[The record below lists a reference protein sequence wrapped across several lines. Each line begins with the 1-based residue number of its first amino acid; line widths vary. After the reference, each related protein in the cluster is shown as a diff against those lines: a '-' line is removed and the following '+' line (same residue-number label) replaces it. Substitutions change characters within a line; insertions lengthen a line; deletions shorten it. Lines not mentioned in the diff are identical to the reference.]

1 MLNFPSYSTLTS
13 CSKIVEKKN
22 LLIEPEN
29 SELKS
34 KKLLSC
40 SQSQDTH
47 EELFRKM
54 INHINTTYE
63 NIKELQSTNMKQ
75 TTLLNQAAMK
85 RKLSLK
91 AKSKEIKFN

>member
-1 MLNFPSYSTLTS
+1 MLNFPSYNTLTS

-29 SELKS
+29 SEFKCNKVS
-34 KKLLSC
+34 SC
-40 SQSQDTH
+40 SQSYDTH

-54 INHINTTYE
+54 INKINTTYE

-75 TTLLNQAAMK
+75 TTLLNQTAMK
-85 RKLSLK
+85 RKLSFK
-91 AKSKEIKFN
+91 VKSKEIKFN